1 MDIGEIIK
9 EVEIVPARE
18 EPFDPSMPGP
28 SVPAPAEPVP
38 VTEPA
43 REPVSPVPAP

>member
-1 MDIGEIIK
+1 MDIGTIIR

-18 EPFDPSMPGP
+18 EPFDPGVPGP
-28 SVPAPAEPVP
+28 SFPAEPVP

-43 REPVSPVPAP
+43 REPVGPGVPAP